1 MALWGLPGPAKVLPT
16 RRGWWDCG
24 WLALACILGV
34 RQPGQ
39 RCPTHCLAWDSV
51 QTWSP
56 GSSHP
61 CWTAGWAG
69 FLERACP
76 LGLGLLSAGAHVYPG
91 RAGRTWLLS
100 LVLGNLDSCPWTATK
115 TLPSRPRRRAEH
127 VASVRMLQVSG
138 LVFLVFSAR
147 PASVTLHYCH
157 LPFRSLHRDSF

>member
-1 MALWGLPGPAKVLPT
+1 MSIASENRNEPSSKIYVTPGRLSCQVPGKAGIG
-16 RRGWWDCG
+16 RAGEG
-24 WLALACILGV
+24 GGV
-34 RQPGQ
+34 SG
-39 RCPTHCLAWDSV
+39 
-51 QTWSP
+51 

-61 CWTAGWAG
+61 RWTAGWAG

-138 LVFLVFSAR
+138 LVFLVFPAR

-157 LPFRSLHRDSF
+157 LPFRSLHHDSFLNK